1 MVSETGQEKGLDCKP
16 GYSFEKSRP
25 YVNIT
30 CTRGGF
36 GNNGSPVGSS
46 FKFKIS
52 GLTNPRMR
60 DFESLFSI
68 YTLDTKDRYI
78 DENFEDQK
86 FSVTMTELLQLTS
99 VAVQMANLT
108 NGAITSYTL
117 QIVSTTLIQNGDLFT
132 IRFPPEIVVPLGV
145 TCA

>member
-1 MVSETGQEKGLDCKP
+1 
-16 GYSFEKSRP
+16 
-25 YVNIT
+25 
-30 CTRGGF
+30 
-36 GNNGSPVGSS
+36 
-46 FKFKIS
+46 
-52 GLTNPRMR
+52 MR

-68 YTLDTKDRYI
+68 YTLDTRLRYI

-132 IRFPPEIVVPLGV
+132 IRFPPEILVPLGV
-145 TCA
+145 TCASGDTAKATALACSRMKENSVQIVLGQVDENRRG

>member
-1 MVSETGQEKGLDCKP
+1 
-16 GYSFEKSRP
+16 
-25 YVNIT
+25 
-30 CTRGGF
+30 
-36 GNNGSPVGSS
+36 
-46 FKFKIS
+46 
-52 GLTNPRMR
+52 MR